1 MLAGR
6 YLVLSKP
13 LASLSKIKFFEK
25 FVINWMY
32 LERILKTK
40 HLRVLIGIIFPKVLK
55 CLRFVPCLL
64 IIDRSRFY

>member
-13 LASLSKIKFFEK
+13 LASLSKIKFFDK

-32 LERILKTK
+32 LERILKNK
-40 HLRVLIGIIFPKVLK
+40 HLRVLIGIIFLKVLK
-55 CLRFVPCLL
+55 CLRFACALSP
-64 IIDRSRFY
+64 DN